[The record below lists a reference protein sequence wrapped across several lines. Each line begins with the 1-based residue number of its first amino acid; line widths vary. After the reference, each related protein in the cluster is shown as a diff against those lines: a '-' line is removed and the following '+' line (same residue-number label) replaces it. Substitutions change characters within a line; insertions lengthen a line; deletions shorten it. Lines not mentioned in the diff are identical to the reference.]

1 MINLSATWISSHAH
15 LKPLREHLP
24 LLPEQIY
31 HCDCCGMDNA
41 YHVCAHL
48 RWGEAIWVE
57 EAKIL
62 YCPDCDNFMLEDS
75 ELTAISSSFPNLA
88 GLPVTAVE
96 ARLWSPMPTFLTVEP
111 TTRCN
116 FKCWY
121 CIGRHM
127 EQKDI
132 NVDDFIS
139 ILDHAPS
146 IRTIALV
153 GEGEPLMHTGFFD
166 MARMAIERGK
176 KVMIVSNGSTLSTSN
191 VKKLCETGV
200 TYISISIDSTD
211 SADFAKS
218 RIDGDLDKVLK
229 GIERLRRFRDEN
241 GYKYPKI
248 ALKGTLFDYS
258 EHELLNI
265 VEVAKASGVEIF
277 ESFQALNP
285 KTSYMRIY
293 PEEHAEQ
300 FSAID
305 RVVQTIGQDSC
316 AAKGLLKPFEDFL
329 AEEDIEFVGQ
339 ERPNGLRK
347 NCDER
352 YMYALLSGDI
362 TPCCQIK
369 DPIDPNW
376 NLIHHSL
383 YEIYKDSNYENV
395 RFNLWNGLFP
405 IYCEGCWKT
414 R

>member
-1 MINLSATWISSHAH
+1 MINLTAAWLASHDH
-15 LKPLREHLP
+15 LKSFRNHLP
-24 LLPEQIY
+24 LTPDQRHPCPICAANQA
-31 HCDCCGMDNA
+31 H
-41 YHVCAHL
+41 HVRAHL
-48 RWGEAIWVE
+48 RLGEAIWIE
-57 EAKIL
+57 ETKIL
-62 YCPDCDNFMLEDS
+62 YCPSCENFILEDS
-75 ELTAISSSFPNLA
+75 ELAAISSSLPSSV
-88 GLPVTAVE
+88 GLPVTAVN
-96 ARLWSPMPTFLTVEP
+96 ARLWSPMPTFLNVEP

-116 FKCWY
+116 FRCWY
-121 CIGRHM
+121 CVGRHM

-132 NVDDFIS
+132 KVDDFIS

-176 KVMIVSNGSTLSTSN
+176 KVIIVSNGSTLSTSN

-200 TYISISIDSTD
+200 TYVSISIDSID
-211 SADFAKS
+211 PARFAKS
-218 RIDGDLDKVLK
+218 RIDGDLEKVLR
-229 GIERLRRFRDEN
+229 GIKRLRRFRDEN

-265 VEVAKASGVEIF
+265 VELAKEYGAEIF
-277 ESFQALNP
+277 ESFQTLNQ
-285 KTSYMRIY
+285 KTSYLEIY
-293 PEEHAEQ
+293 PEEHAGQ
-300 FSAID
+300 FAAIG
-305 RVVQTIGQDSC
+305 RVAQTIVQDSRR
-316 AAKGLLKPFEDFL
+316 AKNLLKPFEDFA
-329 AEEDIEFVGQ
+329 AEEGIEFGGQ

-352 YMYALLSGDI
+352 YTYALLSGDI

-376 NLIHHSL
+376 NLVHHSL
-383 YEIYKDSNYENV
+383 DDIYKDRNYENV

-405 IYCEGCWKT
+405 SYCEGCGKT